1 MRAMHESDRFLA
13 ADLEAESSALTLGHA
28 LTQPKTLS
36 DEVARGGWS
45 CRFYSRLSPADV
57 HYLETMLDL
66 AVAEPF
72 DDQALLG
79 VSLEFRPEITLYLF
93 ALEEDGFYELMLL
106 PVEGSAI
113 PAEAIVEAAE
123 DVLLDVV
130 RAIGWSPRLELRRFA
145 DEL

>member
-1 MRAMHESDRFLA
+1 MHESDRFLA
-13 ADLEAESSALTLGHA
+13 ADLQAETTALTLCQA
-28 LTQPKTLS
+28 LVQPETLS
-36 DEVARGGWS
+36 DEVARAGWS

-57 HYLETMLDL
+57 HFLETTLDL
-66 AVAEPF
+66 EVAEPF
-72 DDQALLG
+72 DDQVLVA

-93 ALEEDGFYELMLL
+93 ALEEDGCYEIVLL

-113 PAEAIVEAAE
+113 PAVAIVNAAE